1 MGLWHKLFGTIA
13 QRLERRTHN
22 SLVVGSN
29 PTGPTKRKKQRN
41 VMKQSDRIA
50 ALEAEVKAIR
60 AELEELKAKTPQ
72 TVTQGGVT
80 VTAQTGKWGIKVPV
94 DENEWIWVTDY
105 VKGEIQNYDSQ
116 EAAEEAGK
124 TWGMHRVYKIG

>member
-22 SLVVGSN
+22 SRVVGSN

-60 AELEELKAKTPQ
+60 AELEELKARTPQ
-72 TVTQGGVT
+72 TITQGGVT
-80 VTAQTGKWGIKVPV
+80 VTAEAGKWGVKVPV
-94 DENEWIWVTDY
+94 DENEWIWVSDY
-105 VKGEIQNYDSQ
+105 VEGKIMSFDSK
-116 EAAEEAGK
+116 EAAEAHGK
-124 TWGMHRVYKIG
+124 AWGMHRVHKIG

>member
-22 SLVVGSN
+22 SGVVGSN
-29 PTGPTKRKKQRN
+29 PTGPTKKKQQRN

-60 AELEELKAKTPQ
+60 AELEELKARTPQ
-72 TVTQGGVT
+72 TITQGGVT
-80 VTAQTGKWGIKVPV
+80 VTAEAGKWGVKVPV
-94 DENEWIWVTDY
+94 DENEWIWVSDY
-105 VKGEIQNYDSQ
+105 VEGKIMSFDSK
-116 EAAEEAGK
+116 EAAEAHGK
-124 TWGMHRVYKIG
+124 AWGMHRVHKIG

>member
-60 AELEELKAKTPQ
+60 AELEELKNKTPQ

-80 VTAQTGKWGIKVPV
+80 VAAQTGKWGIKVPV
-94 DENEWIWVTDY
+94 DDDEWIWLTDY
-105 VKGEIQNYDSQ
+105 VDGKLVSFNSK
-116 EAAEEAGK
+116 EEAEQHGQR
-124 TWGMHRVYKIG
+124 WGVHRVHKIG